1 MIKSKNVATRFNE
14 ILQQIEED
22 DRNKMDIE
30 LGLNELRMLPTGNIV
45 RKGRDTLNGLELS
58 DYAMTQAFNRIG
70 IPVRYGKRLFAER
83 PDLVADQFNHWV
95 SQEQRRV
102 LIRFRNNGNTG
113 IIRGFLSDSY
123 TKLDNRDVMNALHE
137 VVKEIPNAEVE
148 GFYLDDRRT
157 HIRLTLPELSVDFGE
172 AVGETVDGM
181 RDILRV
187 GVDIINSEIGA
198 SSLVVSPL
206 VFRLVCLNGLRAW
219 REEGDVF
226 RQRHIHLSSQELFGR
241 MSEAVGSAIKAGD
254 ELIERMYEA
263 KKFKVESPLEVIEKL
278 SKKQMYSQQLIETA
292 KTNFMIEPSNDLY
305 GVMNAF
311 TRTARDLK
319 NEQRLEVEKFAGSL
333 LTDST
338 MRDFA

>member
-1 MIKSKNVATRFNE
+1 MIKNKNVVTRFNE
-14 ILQQIEED
+14 ILRRIEED
-22 DRNKMDIE
+22 DKNKMDVEI
-30 LGLNELRMLPTGNIV
+30 GLNELRMLPTGNIV
-45 RKGRDTLNGLELS
+45 RKGRETLNGLELS

-241 MSEAVGSAIKAGD
+241 MNEAVGSAIKAGD
-254 ELIERMYEA
+254 ELIERMYET

-278 SKKQMYSQQLIETA
+278 SKKQMYSQELIETA
-292 KTNFMIEPSNDLY
+292 KTNYLIEPSKDLY

-319 NEQRLEVEKFAGSL
+319 NEQRLEVERFAGSL

>member
-1 MIKSKNVATRFNE
+1 MIKNKDVATRFNE

-30 LGLNELRMLPTGNIV
+30 VGLNELKMLPTGNII

-95 SQEQRRV
+95 SKEQRRV
-102 LIRFRNNGNTG
+102 LIRFRNNGDTG
-113 IIRGFLSDSY
+113 VIRGFLSDSY
-123 TKLDNRDVMNALHE
+123 TRLDNKDVMNSLGQII
-137 VVKEIPNAEVE
+137 KDIPNAEVE
-148 GFYLDDRRT
+148 GFYLDDRRM
-157 HIRLTLPELSVDFGE
+157 HIRLTLPDLSVDFGE

-198 SSLVVSPL
+198 SSLIVSPL

-219 REEGDVF
+219 RTEGDIF
-226 RQRHIHLSSQELFGR
+226 RQRHIHLTEQELFGR
-241 MSEAVGSAIKAGD
+241 MNTAVGSAIKAGD

-278 SKKQMYSQQLIETA
+278 SKKQMYSQELIETA
-292 KTNFMIEPSNDLY
+292 KTNYLIEPSKDLY

-319 NEQRLEVEKFAGSL
+319 NEQRLEVERFAGSL
-333 LTDST
+333 LTDQT
-338 MRDFA
+338 MREFI